1 MEQVCYSGIFLLRR
15 SSLMLELLITVLFL
29 WLSYKFIGLALKI
42 TWGVAKLI
50 ASLLFV
56 VALPSLVICILFA
69 GGLLLVIP
77 VLMVIG
83 AIALLSSSV

>member
-1 MEQVCYSGIFLLRR
+1 
-15 SSLMLELLITVLFL
+15 MLELLITVLFL

-50 ASLLFV
+50 ASLLFI
-56 VALPSLVICILFA
+56 VALPSLVICFLFA
-69 GGLLLVIP
+69 GGLLLIIP

-83 AIALLSSSV
+83 AIALLNSSV

>member
-1 MEQVCYSGIFLLRR
+1 
-15 SSLMLELLITVLFL
+15 MLELLITVLFL
-29 WLSYKFIGLALKI
+29 WLSYKFIGLELKI

>member
-1 MEQVCYSGIFLLRR
+1 
-15 SSLMLELLITVLFL
+15 MLELLISVLFL

-69 GGLLLVIP
+69 GGLLLIIP
-77 VLMVIG
+77 VLMMIG

>member
-1 MEQVCYSGIFLLRR
+1 MEQVRYSGIFLLRR
-15 SSLMLELLITVLFL
+15 SSFMLELLITVLFL

-50 ASLLFV
+50 ASLLFI

-69 GGLLLVIP
+69 GGLLLIIP
-77 VLMVIG
+77 VLMLIG

>member
-1 MEQVCYSGIFLLRR
+1 
-15 SSLMLELLITVLFL
+15 MLELLITVLFL

-50 ASLLFV
+50 ASLLFI

-69 GGLLLVIP
+69 GGLLLIIP
-77 VLMVIG
+77 VLMLIG

>member
-1 MEQVCYSGIFLLRR
+1 
-15 SSLMLELLITVLFL
+15 MLELLITVLFL

-69 GGLLLVIP
+69 GGLLLIIP
-77 VLMVIG
+77 VLMMIG

>member
-1 MEQVCYSGIFLLRR
+1 
-15 SSLMLELLITVLFL
+15 MLELLITVLFL

-69 GGLLLVIP
+69 GGLLLIIP
-77 VLMVIG
+77 VLMMIG
-83 AIALLSSSV
+83 AIVLLSSSV

>member
-1 MEQVCYSGIFLLRR
+1 
-15 SSLMLELLITVLFL
+15 MLELLITVLFL

-50 ASLLFV
+50 ASLLFI
-56 VALPSLVICILFA
+56 VALPSLVFCILFA
-69 GGLLLVIP
+69 GGLLLIIP
-77 VLMVIG
+77 VLMLIG

>member
-1 MEQVCYSGIFLLRR
+1 
-15 SSLMLELLITVLFL
+15 MLELLITVLFL

>member
-1 MEQVCYSGIFLLRR
+1 MEQVRYSGIFLLRR
-15 SSLMLELLITVLFL
+15 FSIMVELLITVIFL
-29 WLSYKFIGLALKI
+29 WLSYNFICLALKI

-50 ASLLFV
+50 ASLLFI

-69 GGLLLVIP
+69 GGLLLIIP
-77 VLMVIG
+77 VLMLIG

>member
-1 MEQVCYSGIFLLRR
+1 
-15 SSLMLELLITVLFL
+15 MLELLITILFL

-50 ASLLFV
+50 ASLLFIF
-56 VALPSLVICILFA
+56 ALPSLVICILFA
-69 GGLLLVIP
+69 GGLLLIIP
-77 VLMVIG
+77 VLMLIG

>member
-1 MEQVCYSGIFLLRR
+1 MEQVRYSGIFLLRR
-15 SSLMLELLITVLFL
+15 SSFMLELLITVLFL

-56 VALPSLVICILFA
+56 VALPSLVICIIFA
-69 GGLLLVIP
+69 GGLLLIIP
-77 VLMVIG
+77 VLMLIG